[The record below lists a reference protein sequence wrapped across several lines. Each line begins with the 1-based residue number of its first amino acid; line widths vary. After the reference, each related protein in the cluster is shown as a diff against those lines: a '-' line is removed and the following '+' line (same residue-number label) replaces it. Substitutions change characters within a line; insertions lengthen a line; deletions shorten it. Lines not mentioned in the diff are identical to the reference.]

1 MNKGKCRVAPVLV
14 AATTLLALVGSA
26 GAAAGAPAKAKK
38 SCELLKPS
46 EITAAFGTESGDG
59 TQKGSD
65 CTWRV
70 ADLAVSLDLTTKGA
84 KSTFESLRDLAK
96 NAGAQPRKVAG
107 VRDKAVYAEIQ
118 SFKELLVLK
127 GKRFLFLRLLDI
139 TNPIDTDMAKAA
151 LTELAKKAV
160 KRV

>member
-1 MNKGKCRVAPVLV
+1 MPRRTGGWWSAPTLI
-14 AATTLLALVGSA
+14 AAAAILLAHTPA
-26 GAAAGAPAKAKK
+26 NAAPTKAKR
-38 SCELLKPS
+38 SCELLTAA
-46 EITAAFGTESGDG
+46 EITAAFGTQSGDG
-59 TQKGSD
+59 TQKGTD

-70 ADLAVSLDLTTKGA
+70 GGLVVSLDLTTKGA

-96 NAGAQPRKVAG
+96 KAGAQPRKVSG

-127 GKRFLFLRLLDI
+127 GKKFLFLRLLDI
-139 TNPIDTDMAKAA
+139 ASPIDTETAKTA
-151 LTELAKKAV
+151 LTDLGKKAV

>member
-1 MNKGKCRVAPVLV
+1 MA
-14 AATTLLALVGSA
+14 ALVG
-26 GAAAGAPAKAKK
+26 GTAAATAPAKAKR
-38 SCELLKPS
+38 SCELLTPA
-46 EITAAFGTESGDG
+46 EITAAFGRESGDP
-59 TQKGSD
+59 TQKGTD

-70 ADLAVSLDLTTKGA
+70 GDLVVSLDLTTKRA

-118 SFKELLVLK
+118 SFKEMLVLK
-127 GKRFLFLRLLDI
+127 GKKFLFLRLLDV
-139 TNPIDTDMAKAA
+139 TNGIDTETAKAA

>member
-1 MNKGKCRVAPVLV
+1 MHAMRARRWSLPILIT
-14 AATTLLALVGSA
+14 AAARLLAGPASA
-26 GAAAGAPAKAKK
+26 SPTKAKR
-38 SCELLKPS
+38 SCELLTPA
-46 EITAAFGTESGDG
+46 EITAAFGAESGAGSQDG
-59 TQKGSD
+59 TD

-70 ADLAVSLDLTTKGA
+70 GELVVSLDLTTKGA

-96 NAGAQPRKVAG
+96 DAGANPQKVRG

-127 GKRFLFLRLLDI
+127 GKKFLFLRVLDI
-139 TNPIDTDMAKAA
+139 VSPIGTDAAKAA
-151 LTELAKKAV
+151 LTDLAKKAV

>member
-1 MNKGKCRVAPVLV
+1 VVVGVPCRLSSRAVQLVALAGSGPAT
-14 AATTLLALVGSA
+14 AATT
-26 GAAAGAPAKAKK
+26 KAKR
-38 SCELLKPS
+38 SCELLTPA

-59 TQKGSD
+59 TQQGTD

-70 ADLAVSLDLTTKGA
+70 GDVVVSLDLTTKAA
-84 KSTFESLRDLAK
+84 KSTYESLRDLAQ
-96 NAGAQPRKVAG
+96 NAGVNPRRVKG
-107 VRDKAVYAEIQ
+107 IRDKAVYAEIE

-139 TNPIDTDMAKAA
+139 ASPIDTETAQAA
-151 LTELAKKAV
+151 LADLGKKAS

>member
-1 MNKGKCRVAPVLV
+1 MNKEKCRVVPVLV

-26 GAAAGAPAKAKK
+26 GAAAGAPATAKK
-38 SCELLKPS
+38 SCELLIPA

-70 ADLAVSLDLTTKGA
+70 GDLVVSLNLTTKGA
-84 KSTFESLRDLAK
+84 KSRFESLRDLAEK
-96 NAGAQPRKVAG
+96 AGAQPRKVTG

-127 GKRFLFLRLLDI
+127 GKKFLFLRVLDI
-139 TNPIDTDMAKAA
+139 ASPTDTETAKAA
-151 LTELAKKAV
+151 LTDLAKKAV

>member
-1 MNKGKCRVAPVLV
+1 MLRARWRAMSAVV
-14 AATTLLALVGSA
+14 AAASVAALVG
-26 GAAAGAPAKAKK
+26 GTAAATAPAKAKR
-38 SCELLKPS
+38 SCELLTPA
-46 EITAAFGTESGDG
+46 EITAAFGMESGDG

-70 ADLAVSLDLTTKGA
+70 GVLVVSLDLTTKRA

-96 NAGAQPRKVAG
+96 NAGAQPRKVAR

-127 GKRFLFLRLLDI
+127 GKKFLFLRVLDI
-139 TNPIDTDMAKAA
+139 ASPTDTETAKAA
-151 LTELAKKAV
+151 LTDLAKKAV